1 MAQLNPA
8 FRWADIPLDEEMG
21 PQGYRETFLNK
32 QGLKLASYWWPAKN
46 PKAVIVVMHGHGA
59 YLTYQYGRYQG
70 ASMHRVYDGSWLERW
85 NNAGYSVCGIDQ
97 QGHGRSESIAHVGCY
112 FNQFDDLIDD
122 MEQFIRGEVPRKKDF
137 NGFPLFACGLS
148 MGGCVAVNVCHRL
161 VRPTHPYPASH
172 DCGTV
177 NGYLHLSRSQCRTRL
192 LLQWDSGVV
201 KGAVL
206 LSPMLTLE
214 RVSQRLANQLL
225 RPVSYLLNI
234 LVPTWALV
242 QGKRNEKFPEMQH
255 AWESDPYT
263 ASHPTRVR
271 VAYEYLSITSR
282 TLKSMPSM
290 EFDFIVFHSEED
302 ELCDPDGSKQLFA
315 ASKASNKMLSITSH
329 FWHNLT
335 EEEGNHEVQSAAIA
349 WTDNMI

>member
-161 VRPTHPYPASH
+161 
-172 DCGTV
+172 
-177 NGYLHLSRSQCRTRL
+177 
-192 LLQWDSGVV
+192 WDSGVV

>member
-1 MAQLNPA
+1 MQ
-8 FRWADIPLDEEMG
+8 
-21 PQGYRETFLNK
+21 
-32 QGLKLASYWWPAKN
+32 
-46 PKAVIVVMHGHGA
+46 AVIVVMHGHGA

-70 ASMHRVYDGSWLERW
+70 TQAFRPLLLRSSARRTGACIVICFRPLRNFHFHSGACIPLPCHAGASMHRVYDGSWLERW
-85 NNAGYSVCGIDQ
+85 NNGGYSVCGIDQ

-122 MEQFIRGEVPRKKDF
+122 MEQFIRWGICVACEAALEGRQAAQQDSLPSCTHRGEVPRKKDF

-161 VRPTHPYPASH
+161 VRHTYPYLASH

-255 AWESDPYT
+255 AWESGELLAHSLPRP
-263 ASHPTRVR
+263 SH
-271 VAYEYLSITSR
+271 LSPCNACARQYI
-282 TLKSMPSM
+282 
-290 EFDFIVFHSEED
+290 
-302 ELCDPDGSKQLFA
+302 
-315 ASKASNKMLSITSH
+315 
-329 FWHNLT
+329 
-335 EEEGNHEVQSAAIA
+335 AIKFK
-349 WTDNMI
+349 